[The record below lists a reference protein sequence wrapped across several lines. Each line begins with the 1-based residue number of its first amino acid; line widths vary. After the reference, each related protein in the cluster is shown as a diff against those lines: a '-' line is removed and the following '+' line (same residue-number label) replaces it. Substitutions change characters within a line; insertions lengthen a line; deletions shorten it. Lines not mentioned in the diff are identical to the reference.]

1 MYHKTSKA
9 RRNQENRKTSQDN
22 DKELG
27 NVGCVAIPGRL
38 SIMGAHPGFE
48 DAHALMSSDI

>member
-1 MYHKTSKA
+1 MYHKTSNA
-9 RRNQENRKTSQDN
+9 RRHQENRKSSQDN

-38 SIMGAHPGFE
+38 SIMGTQPGFK